1 MNEVFVELSD
11 FIKISKGYCEGL
23 LKNIPSNSV
32 DAIITDPPYL
42 YLKKQKLDQPFD
54 EKVFFNEAKRILKNS
69 GFIIIF
75 GRGTA
80 FYRWNTI
87 LTNLNFIFKEEIIW
101 DKKLTNN
108 MYSNIVRV
116 HETIS
121 IFTKKS
127 GTINKVFVE
136 YIENRINNL
145 PLLLDNIKR
154 IEAKIKKPFGLEKII
169 KYLSDEKMPVSN
181 DVKNKHEI
189 VGVKKYDQDRVCH
202 ILKTIKN
209 GIRESS
215 IISITSEHYT
225 MQHPTQKPVRLMER
239 LMQLVTKEKDLVIDP
254 FMGSGSTGIAA
265 LNLNRR
271 FIGVEKEDEYFTIAK
286 NRLEKKIMEKEY
298 DLFYNVENMA
308 DENVYIE
315 STNSE
320 DQKCFEF
327 SGGEIAE

>member
-1 MNEVFVELSD
+1 M
-11 FIKISKGYCEGL
+11 KINNKTEILKGDCTL
-23 LKNIPSNSV
+23 LLQNIPSESV

-42 YLKKQKLDQPFD
+42 YLKKQKLDKPFNED
-54 EKVFFNEAKRILKNS
+54 VFFNEAKRVLKKS
-69 GFIIIF
+69 GFIVMF

-80 FYRWNTI
+80 FYRWNTR
-87 LTNLNFIFKEEIIW
+87 LADLGFTFKEEIIW

-136 YIENRINNL
+136 YIESRINNL

-202 ILKTIKN
+202 ILKTIK
-209 GIRESS
+209 I
-215 IISITSEHYT
+215 
-225 MQHPTQKPVRLMER
+225 
-239 LMQLVTKEKDLVIDP
+239 
-254 FMGSGSTGIAA
+254 
-265 LNLNRR
+265 
-271 FIGVEKEDEYFTIAK
+271 
-286 NRLEKKIMEKEY
+286 
-298 DLFYNVENMA
+298 
-308 DENVYIE
+308 
-315 STNSE
+315 
-320 DQKCFEF
+320 
-327 SGGEIAE
+327 

>member
-1 MNEVFVELSD
+1 MNDDIKLLQGDCTELM
-11 FIKISKGYCEGL
+11 
-23 LKNIPSNSV
+23 KNIPSESV

-42 YLKKQKLDQPFD
+42 YLKNQKLDKTFN
-54 EKVFFNEAKRILKNS
+54 EEVFFNEAKRVLKKS
-69 GFIIIF
+69 GFIVMF
-75 GRGTA
+75 GRGSA
-80 FYRWNTI
+80 FYRWNTR
-87 LTNLNFIFKEEIIW
+87 LADLGFIFKEEIIW

-136 YIENRINNL
+136 YIENRINN
-145 PLLLDNIKR
+145 PSLLLDNIKR
-154 IEAKIKKPFGLEKII
+154 IESKIKTPFGLDKIKK
-169 KYLSDEKMPVSN
+169 YLSNEKMPVSN

-202 ILKTIKN
+202 ILKTIKK

-239 LMQLVTKEKDLVIDP
+239 LMQLVTKEGDLVIDT
-254 FMGSGSTGIAA
+254 FMGSGSTGLAA
-265 LNLNRR
+265 LNLNCR
-271 FIGVEKEDEYFTIAK
+271 FIGMELDDEYFGIAK
-286 NRLEKKIMEKEY
+286 TRLENAIKEKQQ
-298 DLFYNVENMA
+298 DLFYENK
-308 DENVYIE
+308 EVVNE
-315 STNSE
+315 
-320 DQKCFEF
+320 
-327 SGGEIAE
+327 